1 MRYLY
6 KLMGLAVIF
15 LLLISAGMP
24 VLYMGTYEL
33 INDVDTSIYSRYA
46 TNNKYD
52 ENIFFNTEVETSTGI
67 LSDLQENIDGIDNI
81 KSKQEFAKVI
91 TENKEKVK
99 QVINE
104 NSEYMKYLSD
114 KGSSVEELM
123 EWGEKTANLDN
134 NILQLSLFLIC
145 MLYAGITVIIFKC
158 RKTFY
163 FLAGIIYTITIMSM
177 FSGGISDYLVIK
189 AMNIFLKFGNETLSY
204 QDMDTMKSLFVQAYK
219 ESMVAFIIFDTI
231 IQIVQGNR
239 ETRRK
244 EEIKYVIYS
253 LDYQIGFLK
262 SFENN
267 DIQYLSKF
275 KIPVNTILKIIRK
288 KQKCLDKKIKKAGKV
303 LQYKEKLEK
312 EKLRLN
318 QLEEMIIDIV
328 KFSEMRTTCKY
339 INILSNIRIL
349 VYECNIYEN

>member
-1 MRYLY
+1 
-6 KLMGLAVIF
+6 MGLGVIF
-15 LLLISAGMP
+15 WLLISVGMP

-46 TNNKYD
+46 TNNKYN

-104 NSEYMKYLSD
+104 NSEYMKYLRD
-114 KGSSVEELM
+114 NGSSFEELM
-123 EWGEKTANLDN
+123 EWSEKTANLDN
-134 NILQLSLFLIC
+134 NILQLSLFLVC

-163 FLAGIIYTITIMSM
+163 FFAGIIYTITIMSM
-177 FSGGISDYLVIK
+177 FSGGISDYLVVQ
-189 AMNIFLKFGNETLSY
+189 AMNVFLKFGSKTLSY
-204 QDMDTMKSLFVQAYK
+204 QDMDTMKSLFIQAYK

-244 EEIKYVIYS
+244 EEIRYVIYS
-253 LDYQIGFLK
+253 LDYQIVFLK
-262 SFENN
+262 NFENN
-267 DIQYLSKF
+267 DIQYFSKF
-275 KIPVNTILKIIRK
+275 KIPVRTILEIIRK
-288 KQKCLDKKIKKAGKV
+288 KQKCLDKEIKKARKV
-303 LQYKEKLEK
+303 LRYKEKLEK

-328 KFSEMRTTCKY
+328 KFSKMRTTCEY
-339 INILSNIRIL
+339 IYILSKIRIL
-349 VYECNIYEN
+349 LYECNIYEN